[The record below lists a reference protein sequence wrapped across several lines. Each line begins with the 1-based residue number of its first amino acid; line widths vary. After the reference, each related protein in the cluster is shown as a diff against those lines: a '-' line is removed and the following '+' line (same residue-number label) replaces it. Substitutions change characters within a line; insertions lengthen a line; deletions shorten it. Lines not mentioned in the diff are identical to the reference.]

1 MYSRDDLISLID
13 RIREYLELS
22 PLLTDLKTNIEDR
35 TIEQYRSIASHM
47 ALDLVLRGLEMT
59 PKEIIALHK
68 ERDAT
73 NKRSDLKAVK
83 ND

>member
-1 MYSRDDLISLID
+1 MYSKEYLISLTD
-13 RIREYLELS
+13 RIREHLELS

-35 TIEQYRSIASHM
+35 TIEQNRSIASHM
-47 ALDLVLRGLEMT
+47 ALDLVLRGLGMT

-68 ERDAT
+68 ERDVA
-73 NKRSDLKAVK
+73 NKRPNLKVVK

>member
-1 MYSRDDLISLID
+1 MYSKEYLIILID
-13 RIREYLELS
+13 RIREHLELS

-35 TIEQYRSIASHM
+35 TIEQNRSIASHM
-47 ALDLVLRGLEMT
+47 ALDLVLRGLGMT

-73 NKRSDLKAVK
+73 NKRSNLKVVK